1 MRKTILLLLVM
12 LMSTVAFSQ
21 TEVETTEV
29 ETTKTSLWNPYIA
42 VGLSVTDSNDFD
54 ATSYVSA
61 EFGTTM
67 DNFSV
72 GVVFGR
78 NNLVDIGKDESFKG
92 ENGYWT
98 ELKIAASTPLGF
110 VDGYALVGV
119 GTYFDGGGTFL
130 EYGAGLSKNLGP
142 IDVFVQVS
150 NWDGTTYVTPGI
162 SVSL

>member
-67 DNFSV
+67 DNFAV

-78 NNLVDIGKDESFKG
+78 NNLVNLGEDE
-92 ENGYWT
+92 NLDGYWT
-98 ELKIAASTPLGF
+98 ELKVAASTPLGF

-119 GTYFDGGGTFL
+119 GTYFDVGGTFL
-130 EYGAGLSKNLGP
+130 EYGAGISKSLGAV
-142 IDVFVQVS
+142 DVFLQVS